1 MLNHATCGPAGEIQ
15 EIQEIL
21 PVSTIFPS
29 TPVTWFDSII
39 NDIQLAY
46 ISVSGRVQHF
56 HECLCNVI
64 SINLPRKGE
73 TKALYCAIHIRRIE
87 STLKTWLPWD
97 NVRSRLP
104 VL

>member
-1 MLNHATCGPAGEIQ
+1 MLNHGTCGPVGEIQ

-21 PVSTIFPS
+21 LISAIFPS
-29 TPVTWFDSII
+29 TAFIWFESII

-46 ISVSGRVQHF
+46 ISVSGRAHHL

-64 SINLPRKGE
+64 SINLPRKGQ
-73 TKALYCAIHIRRIE
+73 APYCAVRIRRIK
-87 STLKTWLPWD
+87 STLETWLPWGD
-97 NVRSRLP
+97 VRSRLP